1 MEKKTVNL
9 LEGQFQ
15 PNEAKEVINHLCN
28 VQIEF
33 YKLKYLQDLE
43 NSLNKGGAIE
53 RVEAVQAKK
62 EMLKKYLS
70 EAQSENASV
79 KVSLE
84 ISYS

>member
-9 LEGQFQ
+9 LEGHFQ
-15 PNEAKEVINHLCN
+15 PNEAKEVINYLCN
-28 VQIEF
+28 GQMEF

-43 NSLNKGGAIE
+43 NAPNKGGSIE
-53 RVEAVQAKK
+53 GVEAVQAKK

-70 EAQSENASV
+70 EVSSENASV